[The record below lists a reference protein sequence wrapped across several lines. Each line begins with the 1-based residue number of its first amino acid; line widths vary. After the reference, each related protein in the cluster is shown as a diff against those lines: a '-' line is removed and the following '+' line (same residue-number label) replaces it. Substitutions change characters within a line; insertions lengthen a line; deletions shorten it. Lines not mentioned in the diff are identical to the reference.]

1 MLMNEAQRLFFLPP
15 WIYTTARILQLLS
28 PTHLLKGQG
37 FLFPQRM
44 LSLKAGAS
52 APELWPVSGLEKAGM
67 QGTRSPVAQGQAWQP
82 WPGNEG
88 LGLELVL

>member
-1 MLMNEAQRLFFLPP
+1 M
-15 WIYTTARILQLLS
+15 QLLS
-28 PTHLLKGQG
+28 PTHFLLKGPG

-52 APELWPVSGLEKAGM
+52 APELWPVFGLEKVGA
-67 QGTRSPVAQGQAWQP
+67 QGTRSLAAKGQAQQP

>member
-1 MLMNEAQRLFFLPP
+1 M
-15 WIYTTARILQLLS
+15 QLLS
-28 PTHLLKGQG
+28 PTHFLLKGPG

-44 LSLKAGAS
+44 LSLKAGTS
-52 APELWPVSGLEKAGM
+52 ALELWPLWAGEGRGSGDKVTG
-67 QGTRSPVAQGQAWQP
+67 SPGSGPAP